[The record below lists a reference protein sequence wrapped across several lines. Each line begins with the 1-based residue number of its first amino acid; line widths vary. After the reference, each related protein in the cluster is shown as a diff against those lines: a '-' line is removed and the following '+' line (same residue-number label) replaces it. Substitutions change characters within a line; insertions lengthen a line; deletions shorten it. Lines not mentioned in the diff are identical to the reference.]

1 MSETN
6 RDADVINDLAELQ
19 ELNEAIDQLTGDCRE
34 TCPEADACLALAWW
48 FTEEAIRERGVA
60 CSSPEHKTDG
70 YCGCCAHF
78 KNLAP
83 QAQALR
89 SRL

>member
-1 MSETN
+1 MN
-6 RDADVINDLAELQ
+6 RDADVINDYTALC
-19 ELNEAIDQLTGDCRE
+19 ELNEAIDQLAGCKE
-34 TCPEADACLALAWW
+34 ISSEADACLKLAWW

-60 CSSPEHKTDG
+60 CSSPQHKTDG

-83 QAQALR
+83 RARLLR